1 MELVAIDESR
11 VVHLTTVT
19 RPAGQ
24 MYLPEV
30 ATKLITRYGFAKP
43 PTLDDLLKDV
53 QVFGIGKFDDIAIQE
68 LRIYSDGIIASS
80 RSNTA
85 KIEAFIS
92 DLFAWAEKE
101 IGLVTAVIAKPEK
114 YYESVLMVKSKVD
127 LAKAL
132 APADA
137 VLLAFQRT
145 WKHSNSIE
153 ASFVPSG
160 ILLDCDAHKFA
171 GRRKPARISV
181 ERRVGFP
188 FEENVFYCGAPV
200 STNDHLAFLAALED
214 LAGG

>member
-11 VVHLTTVT
+11 VVHLTMVA

-30 ATKLITRYGFAKP
+30 AAKLVGRYGFAKP

-53 QVFGIGKFDDIAIQE
+53 QIFGVGKFDDIAIQE
-68 LRIYSDGIIASS
+68 LRIYGDGIIVSS

-85 KIEAFIS
+85 KIDAFIK

-101 IGLVTAVIAKPEK
+101 IGLIQAITAKPER
-114 YYESVLMVKSKVD
+114 YYESLLMVKSKVD
-127 LAKAL
+127 LAKCL

-137 VLLAFQRT
+137 VLTAFQRA
-145 WKHSNSIE
+145 WKSENKIE
-153 ASFVPSG
+153 ASFMPSG
-160 ILLDCDAHKFA
+160 LLLDCDAFKFA
-171 GRRKPARISV
+171 GRRKPTRVSV
-181 ERRVGFP
+181 ERRLGFP
-188 FEENVFYCGAPV
+188 FEENVFYCGAPL
-200 STNDHLAFLAALED
+200 STDHHLAFLTALEG